1 MFPTSTHSITAE
13 RGLSSISRE
22 SVEGEKRLK
31 YVVLHSGGIACRETR
46 QLKDSSRLFSLFQV
60 ARECLLLRLPV
71 WSLSYYYTCHRS
83 PIKPRLE
90 SWDITD
96 VFPLP
101 KIQSQWSYSR
111 IPVISRKIRLLAVQN
126 FFAEAG
132 WWDPNIRSCIQRSIL
147 GHRIYSGAP
156 ANIDSPSVDNSSNA
170 SMRQRWG
177 AARKTAPQFEDWR
190 GKILM

>member
-1 MFPTSTHSITAE
+1 MKTS
-13 RGLSSISRE
+13 
-22 SVEGEKRLK
+22 LK
-31 YVVLHSGGIACRETR
+31 YVVFHSGGIARSKTW
-46 QLKDSSRLFSLFQV
+46 QIKDNFMFVCFFISGCKRD
-60 ARECLLLRLPV
+60 CLLLRLPV
-71 WSLSYYYTCHRS
+71 WSLSYYYTCHCS

-111 IPVISRKIRLLAVQN
+111 IPVISRMIRLLAVQN

-132 WWDPNIRSCIQRSIL
+132 WRDPNIRPCIQRSIL